1 MNLYELTSEQLYIN
15 QLLEEN
21 GGELTEELV
30 SLMEVNETNF
40 NDKIEG
46 YCKAIKIMESN
57 LTGVES
63 EIERLQ
69 KMKKT
74 YKNSIDRMKE
84 TMKNS
89 FVVLGKEKV
98 TLGNFKV
105 SLRNSKAISIIDED
119 KLPESV
125 FVMKKEVSKTAIKD
139 LLEQGE
145 IVEGAEYVEN
155 KSIQIK

>member
-21 GGELTEELV
+21 GGELTEELM

-57 LTGVES
+57 LIGVKS

-74 YKNSIDRMKE
+74 YENIV
-84 TMKNS
+84 T
-89 FVVLGKEKV
+89 GK
-98 TLGNFKV
+98 
-105 SLRNSKAISIIDED
+105 
-119 KLPESV
+119 
-125 FVMKKEVSKTAIKD
+125 
-139 LLEQGE
+139 
-145 IVEGAEYVEN
+145 
-155 KSIQIK
+155 QIGRAHV

>member
-21 GGELTEELV
+21 GGELTEELM
-30 SLMEVNETNF
+30 SLMEVNEINF

-74 YKNSIDRMKE
+74 YKNSIERMKE
-84 TMKNS
+84 TMKSS
-89 FVVLGKEKV
+89 FIYIL
-98 TLGNFKV
+98 
-105 SLRNSKAISIIDED
+105 IHP
-119 KLPESV
+119 KLLP
-125 FVMKKEVSKTAIKD
+125 
-139 LLEQGE
+139 
-145 IVEGAEYVEN
+145 
-155 KSIQIK
+155 